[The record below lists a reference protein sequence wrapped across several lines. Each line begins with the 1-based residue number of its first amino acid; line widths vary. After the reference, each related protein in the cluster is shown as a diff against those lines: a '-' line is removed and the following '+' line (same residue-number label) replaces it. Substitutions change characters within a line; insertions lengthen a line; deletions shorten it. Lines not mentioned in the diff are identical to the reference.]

1 MIREMRENKGITQ
14 IELAEAIGVSERTM
28 RRYEQEEDIIQVGI
42 LKKIFAA
49 LDMSTNELEIV
60 HQTMS
65 TNAQCPPMQ
74 NNVHQY
80 DSLVISKSSVSQ
92 PQNVSK
98 SLTKQ
103 DLNVNKSDSISSHTN
118 TDDSIQIPIFDV
130 YASAGHGL
138 INEEHIESYATFDK
152 SFLRKNFGL
161 TSFVELSIITSKG
174 DSMIPTLP
182 ENCQLLIQKGLPREG
197 QICVTRIDDELYIK
211 RLQKRPKYKLI
222 SDNKSYDDIDLEGED
237 YEILGIVVGMFQK
250 MT

>member
-1 MIREMRENKGITQ
+1 MRENKGITQ

-65 TNAQCPPMQ
+65 TNAKQCPPMQ

-80 DSLVISKSSVSQ
+80 DSLVISKSSVNQ

-98 SLTKQ
+98 S
-103 DLNVNKSDSISSHTN
+103 DSISTHTN
-118 TDDSIQIPIFDV
+118 ADDIVQIPIFDV

-138 INEEHIESYATFDK
+138 INEENIESYATLDK

>member
-1 MIREMRENKGITQ
+1 MVEIGKRIAEVRNYKGKTQ
-14 IELAEAIGVSERTM
+14 QDLANFLGV
-28 RRYEQEEDIIQVGI
+28 DV
-42 LKKIFAA
+42 KKIGRIERGETKTIKNNDLKLISNFLNIPIEYL
-49 LDMSTNELEIV
+49 LDMN
-60 HQTMS
+60 MS
-65 TNAQCPPMQ
+65 VS
-74 NNVHQY
+74 NV
-80 DSLVISKSSVSQ
+80 SKSSVSQ

-211 RLQKRPKYKLI
+211 RLQKLPRYKLI
-222 SDNKSYDDIDLEGED
+222 SDNNRYDDIDLDGRD